1 MGAADAVTCTDHLIE
16 SGLPGIRAALRN
28 KHVDPQGPVV
38 LFIHGA
44 TYPSTIMFDYP
55 VEGVSWMDWMAR
67 RGFDVW
73 CIDLPGYGLSD
84 RLPQMASPPEANP
97 PVVRTADAET
107 AVEHAISFILDRRGV
122 PQLDLVGYSWG
133 TAIGGGVTA
142 RNQARVR
149 RLVLSG
155 ALWCR
160 VSTQGIGAM
169 GPPGAWRKV
178 EAEAVVARWC
188 IGLDDAQKA
197 AICTPE
203 AMRAWADAAVA
214 TDPEAAKH
222 SPPFLRAPA
231 GVVQDVQ
238 QHWLKDDPTWDPSRI
253 TCPTQIVVGE
263 WDHETTPEQGR
274 DVFDRLGAAREKRFT
289 LIGAAT
295 HSMLLEARRHALYDV
310 VHDFLTADI

>member
-1 MGAADAVTCTDHLIE
+1 MKTVDHRIDSSLR
-16 SGLPGIRAALRN
+16 GLTTVVRN
-28 KHVDPQGPVV
+28 KHVKTGGQPV
-38 LFIHGA
+38 LFVHGA
-44 TYPSTIMFDYP
+44 TYPSTIMFDYA
-55 VEGVSWMDWMAR
+55 VDGVSWMDWMAD

-84 RLPQMASPPEANP
+84 RPAELSVTADQNP
-97 PVVRTADAET
+97 PVVTTADAARDVAR
-107 AVEHAISFILDRRGV
+107 AVDFILQRTGAA
-122 PQLDLVGYSWG
+122 QIDLVGYSWG
-133 TAIGGGVTA
+133 TAICGGVA
-142 RNQARVR
+142 AQSPEKVR

-169 GPPGAWRKV
+169 GKPGAWRKV
-178 EAEAVVARWC
+178 EPSAVVDRWS
-188 IGLDDAQKA
+188 IGLDDTMKA
-197 AICTPE
+197 AISTPD
-203 AMRAWADAAVA
+203 AMRAWAEAAIA
-214 TDPEAAKH
+214 TDPETGSGAA
-222 SPPFLRAPA
+222 PYLRAPA

-238 QHWLKDDPTWDPSRI
+238 QHWLKDDPTWDPSRV

-274 DVFDRLGAAREKRFT
+274 DVFDRLSSAPEKRYT

-295 HSMLLEARRHALYDV
+295 HSMLLENRRHALYDV